1 MTITHDMYNIIMLF
15 GILLGAA
22 QCFFGYRLFKIII
35 GIIGFLGGGALA
47 GSLSFF
53 LSIEGTI
60 AIIVGLVGGIIGAVT
75 MLTFFYAGIFL
86 IGTILGAIVGSLLCS
101 IAGVDPIPIVIVAA
115 SIISGIVALLIQ
127 KYMIIASTAFGGS
140 WIIMTAVAYFIVGAR
155 HPAEIEH
162 MLHSRGSLYFI
173 ILLCWIA
180 LGIFGLLIQLK
191 WLPTDLKREEK
202 ALAEYVFS
210 EKDD

>member
-35 GIIGFLGGGALA
+35 GIIGFLVGGALA
-47 GSLSFF
+47 GFLSFF
-53 LSIEGTI
+53 LSPEGTI